1 MPGRTAETAK
11 MVAELDLK
19 TQKFTKGVQT
29 AIGSVGKLSASVAKS
44 RAVAVALGVGLER
57 AAETGLRAVGNAI
70 GDGLNSLAD
79 LETAATANAAAIK
92 QVGLAG
98 KVTAGQIEEWSVQ
111 IETAVGS
118 AFDDKAINAA
128 AGTLIRFGKVTAG
141 NLRPALVV
149 MTDLA
154 TKTGDVDSAATLLAR
169 ALADPA
175 KAAGKLARQGIILTK
190 AQQDQ
195 IKAFVKAGKTAQAQK
210 VILDALSA
218 TTAGAAKASQGP
230 YKESINQLRDAYEEA
245 TKALA
250 VGFLPI
256 ITKVRDILTTELAK
270 PETLRNIKA
279 FGTSLASGLSSLIDV
294 ARSLPW
300 AAIGDALK
308 IAGTGAKAVLDAFLA
323 MPAWVQ
329 TAIVTGWGLNKL
341 TGGALT
347 GALTG
352 FVGNIAKSFL
362 QSIGLMKINAAVVQ
376 VSGPVAGTPTGAGG
390 ATGKVTTGLSLL
402 SKVALVGETV
412 GLVFAVNEVRQS
424 ISDAS
429 TVQATGLQS
438 QTAQFIAS
446 QPKLADLKTALA
458 GVNQGIHD
466 LEFNPLNVLVQ
477 GEALEKLRGMRA
489 DLEKAIEN
497 NGRPAINPQG
507 GAGTQPFGP
516 FTDTQIAK
524 AAADLATAA
533 AGIQTAAAQRDA
545 ETSSS
550 IQQLIA
556 QTDLVARSSDIDQL
570 GAITDSGLGAVD
582 TSTIRGAAATSSAAT
597 QAGFNVAGQTFSS
610 GIGIEGAIARNRPI
624 INVDVSISATTI
636 NRVKVVE
643 DRGGSR
649 DSSRDGDGGGGP
661 GQ

>member
-1 MPGRTAETAK
+1 VAETAK

-19 TQKFTKGVQT
+19 TGKFTKGVST
-29 AIGSVGKLSASVAKS
+29 AVGSLGKLTGSVAKS
-44 RAVAVALGVGLER
+44 RAVAVGLGVGLER
-57 AAETGLRAVGNAI
+57 AGEAGLRAFAGAI
-70 GDGLNSLAD
+70 GDGLQSMAD
-79 LETAATANAAAIK
+79 LETAATANAAAIQ

-98 KVTAGQIEEWSVQ
+98 QVTADQISAWSVQ

-118 AFDDKAINAA
+118 AFDDKQINAA
-128 AGTLIRFGKVTAG
+128 AGTLIRYGKVTAQ
-141 NLRPALVV
+141 NLEPALVV

-154 TKTGDVDSAATLLAR
+154 AKTGDVESAATLLAK
-169 ALADPA
+169 ALADPE

-190 AQQDQ
+190 QQQDQ
-195 IKAFVKAGKTAQAQK
+195 IKAFVKAGKTAQAQQ
-210 VILDALSA
+210 VILEALSK

-230 YKESINQLRDAYEEA
+230 YQQSINQLRDAYEEA

-250 VGFLPI
+250 VGFLPL

-270 PETLRNIKA
+270 PETLANIKA

-300 AAIGDALK
+300 NAIGNALK

-341 TGGALT
+341 TGGALS

-352 FVGNIAKSFL
+352 LVGNIAKSFL

-376 VSGPVAGTPTGAGG
+376 VSGPVSGAPASAAGAAGK
-390 ATGKVTTGLSLL
+390 AATGLSLL
-402 SKVALVGETV
+402 SKVALIGETV
-412 GLVFAVNEVRQS
+412 GLVVAVNQVRDG
-424 ISDAS
+424 IANAS
-429 TVQATGLQS
+429 TAQATGLQS

-446 QPKLADLKTALA
+446 QPNKAQLETALA

-477 GEALEKLRGMRA
+477 GEALDKLRGMRA

-497 NGRPAINPQG
+497 SGRPAINPQG

-524 AAADLATAA
+524 AAADLAKAA

-545 ETSSS
+545 ETSTS
-550 IQQLIA
+550 IQDLIA
-556 QTDLVARSSDIDQL
+556 QTDLVARSTDIETL
-570 GAITDSGLGAVD
+570 RGVTDRGLATVD
-582 TSTIRGAAATSSAAT
+582 TSTVRGASQTSAAATNAGYTSA
-597 QAGFNVAGQTFSS
+597 QQTFAT
-610 GIGIEGAIARNRPI
+610 GLGIEGAIRANRPI
-624 INVDVSISATTI
+624 IDVTVNISATTV
-636 NRVKVVE
+636 RDTVTVA

-649 DSSRDGDGGGGP
+649 SGSRDGDGGGGP